1 MRLFAL
7 ATFVLAAAGCT
18 GQPSPDAVAAQTSTG
33 SPIVEVA
40 DAAAL
45 VDHVAALGTEAVVL
59 NFWATWCGP
68 CRAEF
73 PTFVRYDAET
83 AGVEVRFVSLDTAED
98 LPLVREFLDEHGV
111 SEPSFLF
118 TGAGDLTSQLNPFV
132 GGAIPITMV
141 LDGDGI
147 VRHTTVGT
155 MSYDDLAAQ
164 VAAVRRGET
173 PQG

>member
-1 MRLFAL
+1 MRLFVPAL
-7 ATFVLAAAGCT
+7 LVLAAGCT
-18 GQPSPDAVAAQTSTG
+18 GRPSPDAAAAQTGTG

-45 VDHVAALGTEAVVL
+45 VDHVAGMDKEAVVL

-73 PTFVRYDAET
+73 PTFVRYDAE
-83 AGVEVRFVSLDTAED
+83 AENVEVRFVSVDAAAD
-98 LPLVREFLDEHGV
+98 LPAVRDFLDEHGV
-111 SEPSFLF
+111 TEASFLF
-118 TGAGDLTSQLNPFV
+118 TGTGDLTSQLNPFV
-132 GGAIPITMV
+132 GGAIPITMI

-155 MSYDDLAAQ
+155 MSYDDLAAG
-164 VAAVRRGET
+164 VEAVRRGET
-173 PQG
+173 PG